1 LLPKVTAKNT
11 CSCDKDKKSKSKIF
25 SSFEQERFW
34 KLQCDQ
40 NKNTRY
46 VRGVFLVLATCVEFL
61 RFSQR
66 IAESLV
72 EMASSHNIGSSLST
86 LVEWYKIR
94 DTFFGQNYVS
104 QDIPLALE
112 LAARCSHPDALWLT
126 EACAGKGVTRKEEA
140 RLVFSALGQNDA
152 RALCFMW
159 LCVDEDEDDGDL
171 AALRRSAELGFAF
184 AQAWMAGAT
193 GGEEKI
199 KFAQMATSQG
209 EREGFSSL
217 GRCFRYGHGCEEDF
231 DKAKE
236 NFLLASKLGFVLAMI
251 ELGWLLEESDP
262 RRWQW
267 WGRAAALGASW
278 NILSS
283 FSEQVALFN
292 SGSGSGAVMFAIGQA
307 LKGHV
312 NEQKRTIFN
321 SNIKFDSRIGPAKQ
335 AISSYE
341 AQTKATKDAMRAWTL
356 VGIKLKVVKDVRKLI
371 AKLIWDSREEALYT
385 T

>member
-1 LLPKVTAKNT
+1 M
-11 CSCDKDKKSKSKIF
+11 SI
-25 SSFEQERFW
+25 
-34 KLQCDQ
+34 
-40 NKNTRY
+40 
-46 VRGVFLVLATCVEFL
+46 
-61 RFSQR
+61 
-66 IAESLV
+66 LV
-72 EMASSHNIGSSLST
+72 EMASSHNNSIIPLST

-236 NFLLASKLGFVLAMI
+236 NFLLASELGFVEAMI
-251 ELGWLLEESDP
+251 QLGWLLEESDP
-262 RRWQW
+262 RRWQL

-278 NILSS
+278 NILSN
-283 FSEQVALFN
+283 FAKQVELFN

-312 NEQKRTIFN
+312 NEQKRTIFKRDLN
-321 SNIKFDSRIGPAKQ
+321 FDSYIDPAKQ
-335 AISSYE
+335 AIAFYE
-341 AQTKATKDAMRAWTL
+341 SQINATKSAIRAWTL
-356 VGIKLKVVKDVRKLI
+356 VGIEFNVVKDVRRLI
-371 AKLIWDSREEALYT
+371 AKLIWDSREEALYKT
-385 T
+385 